1 MGSTGSE
8 DLGVPDGYVA
18 SARGGGV
25 FSDAEVVV
33 GLEFS
38 FERGI
43 VYENR
48 RLCRMFLCLLG
59 GCSRIGIRPE
69 VVERRPRL
77 RQIFRSL

>member
-8 DLGVPDGYVA
+8 DFGVSDGYVA
-18 SARGGGV
+18 PARGGSV
-25 FSDAEVVV
+25 FAHAEVVV

-38 FERGI
+38 FKRGV

-48 RLCRMFLCLLG
+48 RLCRMFLCQVSG
-59 GCSRIGIRPE
+59 GCSRFRLE
-69 VVERRPRL
+69 VVKRRPRF